1 MKDLKQLAIW
11 GSLSLV
17 VILFLINISSKD
29 EVPSSLVVGA
39 AIFFVVVLPIILA
52 IRMSKKEREQQ

>member
-17 VILFLINISSKD
+17 VILFLINISSK
-29 EVPSSLVVGA
+29 EGIPSSVVVGA
-39 AIFFVVVLPIILA
+39 AIFFVVVLPIFLA
-52 IRMSKKEREQQ
+52 IRMSKNEREQ